1 MEFGN
6 CSEWGVK
13 RYTSQTVAIGV
24 SMKHG
29 ATFGFAVSTQLE
41 IDFGIGVGFVYG
53 ELIKEVSRQ
62 VVN

>member
-1 MEFGN
+1 
-6 CSEWGVK
+6 
-13 RYTSQTVAIGV
+13 
-24 SMKHG
+24 MKHG